1 MSSKVASISLEIA
14 KRAQLLA
21 TLAMTALGFLLP
33 FAIHFFPTFQGTPVG
48 AMFIPMF
55 YMPFIASLFFRFHVG
70 FIAAALAPVL
80 NYAITGHPTINLVT
94 ILTIE
99 MSAFVVVAF
108 FLNHHKL
115 FRYISAPLSYLIV
128 KVFSLLLLT
137 IIPSLISIA
146 PIDFFIN
153 SISTAVPG
161 IVILTLLNL
170 ILIKFKK

>member
-1 MSSKVASISLEIA
+1 MSSRVSSLSLEIA
-14 KRAQLLA
+14 RKAQLLA

-80 NYAITGHPTINLVT
+80 NYAITGHPTVNLVT

-99 MSAFVVVAF
+99 MSAFVFVAYI
-108 FLNHHKL
+108 LNHQIFIK
-115 FRYISAPLSYLIV
+115 YISAPLSYLIV
-128 KVFSLLLLT
+128 KVFSLALLMV
-137 IIPSLISIA
+137 IPSLIAI
-146 PIDFFIN
+146 PPLDFFIN
-153 SISTAVPG
+153 SVTTAVPG
-161 IVILTLLNL
+161 IIVLTLLNL
-170 ILIKFKK
+170 ILVKIKK

>member
-1 MSSKVASISLEIA
+1 MSSKVASLSLEIV

-80 NYAITGHPTINLVT
+80 NYAITGHPSVNLVT

-99 MSAFVVVAF
+99 MSAFVFVAF
-108 FLNHHKL
+108 ILNQQNFLK
-115 FRYISAPLSYLIV
+115 YISAPLSYLIV
-128 KVFSLLLLT
+128 KVFSLALLML
-137 IIPSLISIA
+137 IPSLIA
-146 PIDFFIN
+146 VTPLKFFIN
-153 SISTAVPG
+153 SVSTAVPG
-161 IVILTLLNL
+161 ILILTLLNL
-170 ILIKFKK
+170 ILVKVKK